1 MARIVLS
8 LDSTILG
15 EYQLDKPR
23 TTIGRRSVSDIH
35 IDHLA
40 VSGEHAV
47 ILKVGSE
54 YYLEDSGSTNGTR
67 VNGLV
72 VKKHLLQP
80 DDFIELGR
88 YHLKFLSVLSAVHDK
103 SHFVVANTEDVS
115 SSAPSDRVASV
126 AAMTNQSQANAIA
139 KIKVLNGANAG
150 RELTINKALTTLG
163 KVGSQVAVINKRPDG
178 YFISHIEGTVFPSV
192 NGVSIG
198 SQGYALNAQD
208 VIELAGV
215 KMEFYFPE

>member
-40 VSGEHAV
+40 ISGEHAV
-47 ILKVGSE
+47 ILKEGSD
-54 YYLEDSGSTNGTR
+54 YYLEDAGSTNGTR
-67 VNGLV
+67 VNGVV

-80 DDFIELGR
+80 DDLIELGR
-88 YHLKFLSVLSAVHDK
+88 YHLKFLSVLSGAQDK
-103 SHFVVANTEDVS
+103 AQAKPANM
-115 SSAPSDRVASV
+115 ASETSPGP
-126 AAMTNQSQANAIA
+126 AATADAASPLVA
-139 KIKVLNGANAG
+139 KIKVLNGGNAG
-150 RELTINKALTTLG
+150 RELTINKAMTTLG
-163 KVGSQVAVINKRPDG
+163 KVGSQVAVINKRPNG
-178 YFISHIEGTVFPSV
+178 YFISHIEGKVFPSV
-192 NGVSIG
+192 NGESIG
-198 SQGYALNAQD
+198 TQGFALNAHD

-215 KMEFYFPE
+215 KMEFYF